1 MLGSLPPC
9 ALALI
14 LSLAFEVFAIPR
26 AAPLDTRTMQL
37 RRRSNADRNWGEWA
51 QRERERLK
59 MKYGARDALERR
71 LSGVNLLV
79 DQQRDS
85 AYYGSIAIGTPPVA
99 YNVLLD
105 TGSSYVASTLC
116 VWIEAKNY
124 CQGPL
129 DIGCG
134 V

>member
-9 ALALI
+9 TLALI
-14 LSLAFEVFAIPR
+14 LSLAFEAFAIPS
-26 AAPLDTRTMQL
+26 AVPLDTRTMELRKRTTVDWNRGERLQL
-37 RRRSNADRNWGEWA
+37 
-51 QRERERLK
+51 EREWLNA
-59 MKYGARDALERR
+59 KYGKGSTLEKR

-85 AYYGSIAIGTPPVA
+85 AYYGSIAIGSPPVA

-105 TGSSYVASTLC
+105 TGSSYVHYALAEWT
-116 VWIEAKNY
+116 
-124 CQGPL
+124 
-129 DIGCG
+129 G

>member
-1 MLGSLPPC
+1 
-9 ALALI
+9 
-14 LSLAFEVFAIPR
+14 
-26 AAPLDTRTMQL
+26 
-37 RRRSNADRNWGEWA
+37 
-51 QRERERLK
+51 

-116 VWIEAKNY
+116 VWIGAKNY